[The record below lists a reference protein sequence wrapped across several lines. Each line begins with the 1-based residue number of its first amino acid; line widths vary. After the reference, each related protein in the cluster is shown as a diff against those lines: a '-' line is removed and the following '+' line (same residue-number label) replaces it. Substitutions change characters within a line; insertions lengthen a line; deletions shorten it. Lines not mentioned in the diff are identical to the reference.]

1 MDNETKSKSIV
12 NRSDLETIR
21 RGIEDIQ
28 ERLAELSPQQ
38 LMQELEVVRMW
49 VLNKETIDNFKDE

>member
-28 ERLAELSPQQ
+28 ERLDELSPQQ

>member
-12 NRSDLETIR
+12 YRSDLETIR

-28 ERLAELSPQQ
+28 ERLSELSPEQ

-49 VLNKETIDNFKDE
+49 VLNKETVDNFKDE

>member
-1 MDNETKSKSIV
+1 MDNETKSKSAI

-28 ERLAELSPQQ
+28 ERLSELSPED
-38 LMQELEVVRMW
+38 LMQELEVIRMW
-49 VLNKETIDNFKDE
+49 VLNKETNE

>member
-28 ERLAELSPQQ
+28 ERLSELSPQQ